1 MTKNKLY
8 KVENV
13 HNARLAEMG
22 FIKGTI
28 FRIIKKVAGMIQIK
42 LKGSDVVI
50 REETLKD
57 VITQLEPGL
66 FQKVVSL
73 SVEDFEYL
81 TSKGIFNTSE
91 MDSAIFAFK
100 RYENSSL
107 HYNGFTKYKP
117 REIGL
122 FDTKISVEEFNKQ
135 WIVIVA
141 NATITAK

>member
-1 MTKNKLY
+1 MIF
-8 KVENV
+8 NV
-13 HNARLAEMG
+13 IKKTSTNQRLAEMG

-135 WIVIVA
+135 
-141 NATITAK
+141 